1 MPSWFP
7 RAAWIAVALVV
18 AAGLAWAGISLWT
31 TYMKAP
37 LPVED
42 RCVATAG
49 GNTVSVDLEQTYN
62 ASIIAGVAIVRGL
75 PPRATSIA
83 LATAYQESGIHNL
96 DYGHSDSL
104 GLFQQRP
111 SKGWGTAEQIMDPYY
126 SSAAFYKE
134 LVKVK
139 NWRTGDINDIAQAV
153 QRSAYPQA
161 YRRHVTNARTL
172 ASALSGQTAAAFSC
186 VVAKPGGAEPGVLA
200 AFVEKNLGKHV
211 TVARTEQGLTITADD
226 PRVAWAA
233 ASSAVGGVS
242 AYGVSSVRVGERTWT
257 HDASGPAAWGT
268 VAQPGSDKVVYVT
281 FFATK

>member
-7 RAAWIAVALVV
+7 RFAWSALAVVVAL
-18 AAGLAWAGISLWT
+18 GLVWAGFSLWSS
-31 TYMKAP
+31 YQKEP
-37 LPVED
+37 LPIED

-49 GNTVSVDLEQTYN
+49 GNTASIDLEQTGN

-83 LATAYQESGIHNL
+83 LATAYQESGIRNL
-96 DYGHSDSL
+96 DYGHADSL

-111 SKGWGTAEQIMDPYY
+111 SKGWGTEKQIMDPYY

-139 NWRTGDINDIAQAV
+139 NWRTRDINDVAQAV

-172 ASALSGQTAAAFSC
+172 GSSLSGQTPASFSC
-186 VVAKPGGAEPGVLA
+186 VVAKPGAAAPERLAE
-200 AFVEKNLGKHV
+200 FVKRNLGAHV
-211 TVARTEQGLTITADD
+211 RVTRTEEGVTITADD
-226 PRVAWAA
+226 ARNAWAA
-233 ASSAVGGVS
+233 AASAVGGVA
-242 AYGVSSVRVGERTWT
+242 AYGVASVRVGQRTWT
-257 HDASGPAAWGT
+257 HDASGPAAWGN

-281 FFATK
+281 FNK